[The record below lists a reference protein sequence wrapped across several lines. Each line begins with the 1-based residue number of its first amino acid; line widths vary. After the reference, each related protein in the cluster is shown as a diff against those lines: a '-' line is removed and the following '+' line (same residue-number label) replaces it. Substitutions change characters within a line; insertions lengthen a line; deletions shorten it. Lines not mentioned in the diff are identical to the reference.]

1 MTARPRT
8 LLGFDYGLRRIGVAV
23 GQELTGTAS
32 ALTTLINSDSGPDWL
47 VITRLIK
54 EWQADALVV
63 GIPLNMDDSE
73 HEMTHAARRFAR
85 QLQGRYGLPV
95 YEADERLSS
104 MEAEQVMI
112 AQNIRSPNRKRQQHR
127 ARIDREAAQIILQT
141 WLNEQAVTK

>member
-1 MTARPRT
+1 VTARPQT

-32 ALTTLINSDSGPDWL
+32 ALTTLSNSDSGPDWL

>member
-32 ALTTLINSDSGPDWL
+32 ALTTLSNSDSGPDWL